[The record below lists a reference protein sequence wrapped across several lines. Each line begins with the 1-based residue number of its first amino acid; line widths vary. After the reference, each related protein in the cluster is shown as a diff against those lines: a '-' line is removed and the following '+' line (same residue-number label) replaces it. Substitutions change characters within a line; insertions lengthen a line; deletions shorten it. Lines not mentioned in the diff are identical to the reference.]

1 MHPNLCQVSL
11 VVPKTNLKRLQKRKR
26 IKKLP
31 LQSLAL
37 CPGFPDCLKRSVTS
51 SMFTCLLCNN
61 RNLTIVLFSN
71 FRMSDGKMK
80 FWRPGASAPE
90 ETILLDSGS
99 GDKTATFNPNNNL
112 SLSLQRQKL
121 PIFQFRNHI
130 LWLVENFKTVVLV
143 GETGCGKSTQI
154 PQYLHEADWTSKG
167 MVDYNFI
174 KGTVSCRRSSG
185 PTSES

>member
-1 MHPNLCQVSL
+1 
-11 VVPKTNLKRLQKRKR
+11 
-26 IKKLP
+26 
-31 LQSLAL
+31 
-37 CPGFPDCLKRSVTS
+37 
-51 SMFTCLLCNN
+51 
-61 RNLTIVLFSN
+61 
-71 FRMSDGKMK
+71 MK

-130 LWLVENFKTVVLV
+130 LWLVENYKTVVLV

-167 MVDYNFI
+167 MVDFI
-174 KGTVSCRRSSG
+174 
-185 PTSES
+185 TSVATSKLNLGSLGCVYPWICSEYRGMKYFACESFFDI

>member
-1 MHPNLCQVSL
+1 M
-11 VVPKTNLKRLQKRKR
+11 
-26 IKKLP
+26 
-31 LQSLAL
+31 
-37 CPGFPDCLKRSVTS
+37 
-51 SMFTCLLCNN
+51 
-61 RNLTIVLFSN
+61 N

-99 GDKTATFNPNNNL
+99 GDKTATFNPNHNL

-167 MVDYNFI
+167 MVENKLRVQSPAEDLLD
-174 KGTVSCRRSSG
+174 R
-185 PTSES
+185 P